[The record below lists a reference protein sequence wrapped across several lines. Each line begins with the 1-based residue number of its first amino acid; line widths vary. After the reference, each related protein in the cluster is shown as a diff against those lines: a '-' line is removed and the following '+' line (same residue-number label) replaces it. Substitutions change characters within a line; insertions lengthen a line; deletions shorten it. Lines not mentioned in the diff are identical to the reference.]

1 MKIILSRKGFDSSN
15 GGCASPIMPD
25 GTLLSLPIPDSQD
38 KDSYADLCYNN
49 ETYADIL
56 HQLRPNDTYG
66 HCHVDPDIRDN
77 CRVKP
82 IDGWRPA
89 FGQQGSAQGVLANS
103 NIEKGDIFLFF
114 GWFRRVEKYN
124 GQYRFMTKQR
134 VNKNSEDAFYQ
145 HSNLH
150 VIHGYLQIGDIL
162 TDNKDIAKYPW
173 HPHSGYRKTGT
184 GSNALYIPASALSF
198 NAKMKGYGTLKY
210 RQDRVLTKKN
220 SSKATWNALPFLLP
234 ECIHRQT
241 RKNSSKTKDGL
252 YYSGIWQE
260 LVFNAS
266 DEMLDWVKSLLS

>member
-56 HQLRPNDTYG
+56 HQLRPKNVYS
-66 HCHVDPDIRDN
+66 HCHIDPDIRDN
-77 CRVKP
+77 CRVHP
-82 IDGWRPA
+82 IDGWSPA
-89 FGQQGSAQGVLANS
+89 FGQQGSAQGVLAKS

-114 GWFRRVEKYN
+114 GWFRRVEKYK
-124 GQYRFMTKQR
+124 GQYRFITKLR
-134 VNKNSEDAFYQ
+134 VNKDSEDAFYQ
-145 HSNLH
+145 HSDLH
-150 VIHGYLQIGDIL
+150 VIHGYLQIGEIL
-162 TDNKDIAKYPW
+162 KDKADFAKYPW
-173 HPHSGYRKTGT
+173 HPHSAYATTK
-184 GSNALYIPASALSF
+184 NALYIPNQTLSLNPALP
-198 NAKMKGYGTLKY
+198 GYGTLTY
-210 RQDRVLTKKN
+210 RQDRVLTKEN

-234 ECIHRQT
+234 DRILGQH
-241 RKNSSKTKDGL
+241 RKNSAKDKEGL